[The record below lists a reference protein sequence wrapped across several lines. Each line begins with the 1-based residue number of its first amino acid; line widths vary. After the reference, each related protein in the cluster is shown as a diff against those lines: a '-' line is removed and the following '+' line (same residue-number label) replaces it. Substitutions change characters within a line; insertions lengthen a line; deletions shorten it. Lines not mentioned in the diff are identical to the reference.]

1 MSKTID
7 STLGLRSTS
16 YGYQY
21 SKGLRS
27 LMYVYISG
35 SLYIEDV
42 TMHLMKHLYLHP
54 SIRTCIL
61 YAMEELAC
69 DNTTYTSTTG
79 KQYNFNVA
87 DAMNN
92 LLVNALLS
100 KGQLKSNQEY
110 SFDFKHQFIEI
121 EKYDAKPAYRSSWDM
136 VPALP

>member
-7 STLGLRSTS
+7 STLRLRSTS

-27 LMYVYISG
+27 LMYVYING
-35 SLYIEDV
+35 SSYIKDV

-69 DNTTYTSTTG
+69 DNTTCTSATG

-110 SFDFKHQFIEI
+110 SFDFQTPVHRDR
-121 EKYDAKPAYRSSWDM
+121 KYDAKPTYRSSWDM
-136 VPALP
+136 VPTLP